1 MDFTVADNPDKRR
14 FEAEVAKNMVFIDY
28 IRAKDAVFLNH
39 TEVPPVLEGQGIGA
53 ELMRQ
58 TLEKLKTDGDLLA
71 PLCPFVAAYLK
82 RHPQWKFLLAR
93 GYNV

>member
-1 MDFTVADNPDKRR
+1 MEFTVVDNPEKRR
-14 FEAEVAKNMVFIDY
+14 FEAQVANNTVFIDY
-28 IRAKDAVFLNH
+28 IRAKDAVFLTH

-53 ELMRQ
+53 ELVRQ
-58 TLEKLKTDGDLLA
+58 TLETLKDEGEQLA

-82 RHPQWKFLLAR
+82 RHPDWKFLLAR